1 MRLTIDKPVPIVQR
15 LEFSQE
21 DQDYINSMLEGNPS
35 PRVVRYWQRSGHNME
50 RHNKRY
56 MPPQL
61 KERRRVLSHK
71 YQISMCCRCHEFPS
85 VKLIYKLDGVNLVEY
100 YCQDHLPG

>member
-1 MRLTIDKPVPIVQR
+1 MTIDKPVPILQR

-35 PRVVRYWQRSGHNME
+35 PRILRYWQRTGKNVE
-50 RHNKRY
+50 QHNKHYR
-56 MPPQL
+56 PPQL
-61 KERRRVLSHK
+61 KERKRVLSHK